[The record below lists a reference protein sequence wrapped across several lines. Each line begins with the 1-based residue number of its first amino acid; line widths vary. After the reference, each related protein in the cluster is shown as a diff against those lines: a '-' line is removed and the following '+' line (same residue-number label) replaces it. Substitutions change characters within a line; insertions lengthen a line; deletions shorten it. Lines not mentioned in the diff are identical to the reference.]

1 FDHEKLAPLFILKT
15 GEPGSSHTFEIAQKI
30 GLQKNIIKS
39 AKAKVDKNYEN
50 FDALLATMETE
61 KHWLILKQ
69 KKLEEDQ
76 QALTQLID
84 SYTKL
89 KEDIEKNKSKILLEN
104 KQKALME
111 NELQHKKLESLISS
125 VQKEDI
131 KNMKDVAAEARQE
144 ILKNREKLKAD
155 IGTLKA
161 ATKTKKEPVEIAEG
175 MYVRMAEGTET
186 GRVEELRKNKALVS
200 FKAMK
205 TLVNINDLEVVK
217 LAENNKLKKIS
228 GINYTEAASN
238 FSPKIDVRGLR
249 TDEAL
254 HEVEV
259 QLDKAVLLNYHSI
272 TILHG
277 KGDGILRKM
286 IRQMLKKY
294 DMVKDVRSEHADY
307 GGDGITIV
315 DLE

>member
-1 FDHEKLAPLFILKT
+1 L
-15 GEPGSSHTFEIAQKI
+15 
-30 GLQKNIIKS
+30 
-39 AKAKVDKNYEN
+39 
-50 FDALLATMETE
+50 ET
-61 KHWLILKQ
+61 
-69 KKLEEDQ
+69 DQ
-76 QALTQLID
+76 QALDQLIE
-84 SYTKL
+84 SYKNL

-104 KQKALME
+104 KQKALQA
-111 NELQHKKLESLISS
+111 NELQHQRLESLISS

-131 KNMKDVAAEARQE
+131 RKSKEVATEARKQ
-144 ILKNREKLKAD
+144 IQKNREKLKAD
-155 IGTLKA
+155 IGDIKA
-161 ATKTKKEPVEIAEG
+161 ATTAKRDPVEITEG
-175 MYVRMAEGTET
+175 MFVRMAEGTET

-205 TLVNINDLEVVK
+205 TLVNLSELEPVK

-228 GINYTEAASN
+228 GINYTEAASQ

-254 HEVEV
+254 HEVEI

-294 DMVKDVRSEHADY
+294 DIVKDVRSEHADM
-307 GGDGITIV
+307 GGDGITLV